1 MRSWLPHTIIGAV
14 LVALGRYLHWPWWA
28 VLTAVVVT
36 AVVLEAALGRGR
48 RAPGHLGAVAIAQD
62 DPLMVAAMEQ
72 AKRTWSTL
80 LHLYEQHP
88 QTTIVKFRLRTR
100 AGEIENVWGDL
111 VELRGDEAGVSLRT
125 PPVGDADVRDP
136 RMTIAIAD
144 IVDWQVMFPDGTL
157 RGGFTQQAT
166 FRIIERDR
174 GRLPRKLAE
183 QLARYRALEATA

>member
-14 LVALGRYLHWPWWA
+14 LVGLGRHLHWPWWA

-36 AVVLEAALGRGR
+36 AVVVEVALGRGR
-48 RAPGHLGAVAIAQD
+48 RAPGHLGAVPIAHD

-80 LHLYEQHP
+80 LRLYEQHP

-100 AGEIENVWGDL
+100 SGEIENVWGDL
-111 VELRGDEAGVSLRT
+111 VELRGDEAAVSLRT